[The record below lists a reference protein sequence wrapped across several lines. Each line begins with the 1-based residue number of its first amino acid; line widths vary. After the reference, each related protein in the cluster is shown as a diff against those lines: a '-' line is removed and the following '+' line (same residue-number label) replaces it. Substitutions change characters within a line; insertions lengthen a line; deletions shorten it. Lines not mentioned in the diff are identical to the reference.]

1 MRKNRIAEIL
11 RFVLPDMALEI
22 ETGCDGSEAPLG
34 PTIGV
39 VVASQQDLVR
49 REAILRTSAYDTVYT
64 KETKVVL
71 SSGGDG
77 SVDFALPLSLS
88 RLSQWQHGRQDRC
101 LFSPATSIRNR
112 MPLASVHT
120 TQHFHLYVR
129 PRSVVAYTSILG
141 PSVERF
147 SDTQTV
153 LTFLATSLLLDP
165 RQLRAITE
173 DLLASRVLDHDW
185 QFPFGAVSWTSD
197 WSFMVEQAFRQDPFP
212 FLEPILQ
219 MMAAFQEHPATDVD
233 ATQLT
238 FVEHRMKTENLF
250 ITMAFFT
257 SAPQPY
263 PGAGG
268 RCWMLVLPDAPPS
281 LVSAIAIPV

>member
-1 MRKNRIAEIL
+1 MRKDRIAEIL

-34 PTIGV
+34 PTIDV

-64 KETKVVL
+64 KKTKIVL
-71 SSGGDG
+71 SSGGD
-77 SVDFALPLSLS
+77 
-88 RLSQWQHGRQDRC
+88 
-101 LFSPATSIRNR
+101 
-112 MPLASVHT
+112 
-120 TQHFHLYVR
+120 
-129 PRSVVAYTSILG
+129 
-141 PSVERF
+141 
-147 SDTQTV
+147 
-153 LTFLATSLLLDP
+153 
-165 RQLRAITE
+165 AITE

-281 LVSAIAIPV
+281 LVSAIAIP